1 MSVTYSQIKEV
12 TEPGAMA
19 AFLATHVIQPVL
31 PAVQVKKVKTKEGR
45 RFEAPRVLWNV
56 YEAQLELPGGI
67 ESRALFWTKAFFR
80 DDDCEAYRRRIEPSL
95 SSQTVIPWTR
105 GGTPAS
111 FQT

>member
-45 RFEAPRVLWNV
+45 RFEAPRILWNV
-56 YEAQLELPGGI
+56 
-67 ESRALFWTKAFFR
+67 
-80 DDDCEAYRRRIEPSL
+80 
-95 SSQTVIPWTR
+95 
-105 GGTPAS
+105 
-111 FQT
+111 